1 VTHAVIDTIAL
12 VGHVVAVLAVFL
24 AAAAAARWAARRIR
38 QPDVIAEI
46 AVGLLAGVAI
56 GAVGGP
62 RAVTVLLPPDVLEHR
77 MPRRQ
82 MTTMSSAR
90 FLSCLTA

>member
-1 VTHAVIDTIAL
+1 VFAAWLLVHPEPSLRGHAPEVVLVLLVAAMVIDGATWL
-12 VGHVVAVLAVFL
+12 LLAVAL
-24 AAAAAARWAARRIR
+24 
-38 QPDVIAEI
+38 
-46 AVGLLAGVAI
+46 GLDHGSGTVGVAFD
-56 GAVGGP
+56 ALS
-62 RAVTVLLPPDVLEHR
+62 RAVPVRADVEHR